1 MKRYTPL
8 GFFALCLAFAFGPT
22 PPALAAVPDSSGTI
36 IGRVQNVATGQYLN
50 HARVAVRGTQRVTF
64 TDETGAYVLSQL
76 PGGAVILE
84 VFYTGLDP
92 QTATVE
98 LRPGQ
103 TAMRD
108 FDLTS
113 VARYGDQAVVTLDAF
128 TVASTRETDGAA
140 IAINE
145 QRFAPNILNV
155 VAADEFG
162 SVAEGNVGEFLKF
175 LPGITI
181 GYVGGETRTVSMGG
195 VPANYVPITVGGF
208 DLSSAA
214 SSTTSRA
221 VELEQVSINNLARIE
236 VSHSPTPESPG
247 GALAGTVNMVPR
259 SAFERSRAQLTGR
272 AFVMMRSHDS
282 SFRSQ
287 PGSLKSP
294 TREVYPGF
302 EFSYLK
308 PVTPRFGFT
317 LSGATSK
324 SYMRQDTV
332 QNRWAGAGFATN
344 GGALPDTTP
353 DQPYLYQVLAK
364 DDPKVTQRSSV
375 SATVDFKLSLR
386 DRVSLSLQYSYF
398 DTKFGG
404 GTLTFL
410 PTRVTAGNFSTSF
423 THGSAAAGEVRDEA
437 GARRKTGTTY
447 MPTLTYRHDGPVW
460 HAEVGGALSHTTN
473 YYTNISLGSWGNVQA
488 RRTGV
493 TVNFD
498 NISALRPGTVTVSDG
513 TTGAPIDFTTLNSYA
528 LTQTTANEAET
539 GDLKR
544 TAFANL
550 RRDFSPDG
558 IPISIKGGLDVR
570 HARRDLRGSAP
581 TWTFVGRDGRSSTTP
596 TAAGSDDNAASYDVR
611 DDNFSKRGLPFGFP
625 RVDWVANDK
634 LWSLY
639 KIHPEYFQIDAN
651 GEYRNR
657 VTRSKLAD
665 EVISSAY
672 LRGDVAF
679 FERRLKFVG
688 GLRAEQTN
696 IEAEGPLTDP
706 TRNYQRDASG
716 RVLRAANGSPLL
728 IVPTSDAL
736 GVSRLT
742 FMDRGLQVRKEY
754 LRLFPNLNAS
764 YNFRENLIGR
774 VAYYHSVGRPDFDQ
788 YTGALTLPDLANAPS
803 NTNRIQVNNAGIKAW
818 TADTVKVR
826 LEYYFGRIGQVSM
839 GAFARNFKNF
849 FGNTTFPANPEFL
862 ALYDLD
868 AATYG
873 AYDVSTQFN
882 LTSKVRMTG
891 FEFDY
896 KQALTFLPHWARGV
910 QLFGNASALRA
921 TGESAAE
928 FSGFVPRAT
937 NLGASLSRERFNVRV
952 NWNYRGRQRQDAITG
967 RGIEPGTYI
976 WAPPLRFLDVQ
987 GEYNLGR
994 HVSLFANLR
1003 NLRNTPT
1010 TVVERY
1016 GPSTPGVARL
1026 YQLTKDGASLWTFG
1040 VKGSF

>member
-1 MKRYTPL
+1 MKTHLSL
-8 GFFALCLAFAFGPT
+8 GFIASLLAFA
-22 PPALAAVPDSSGTI
+22 LAAANSSFAADLGGTI
-36 IGRVQNVATGQYLN
+36 TGRVQNVATGHYLN
-50 HARVAVRGTQRVTF
+50 HARVAVHGTQIVTF
-64 TDETGAYVLSQL
+64 TDDTGAYLVSEVPPGTAVLD
-76 PGGAVILE
+76 

-92 QTATVE
+92 QSAPVEVAAGRTA
-98 LRPGQ
+98 
-103 TAMRD
+103 AKD
-108 FDLTS
+108 FELTS
-113 VARYGDQAVVTLDAF
+113 RSRYGGQAVVQLDAF
-128 TVASTRETDGAA
+128 LVSATRETDGAA

-145 QRFAPNILNV
+145 QRFAPNIVNV

-236 VSHSPTPESPG
+236 VLHSPTPESPG

-259 SAFERSRAQLTGR
+259 SAFERTRAQFTGR
-272 AFVMMRSHDS
+272 AFVMLRSDGS

-302 EFSYLK
+302 EFSYIK

-317 LSGATSK
+317 LSGGTSK
-324 SYMRQDTV
+324 SYLRQDTV

-353 DQPYLYQVLAK
+353 DRPYLYQVLAK
-364 DDPKVTQRSSV
+364 DDPKITQRSSV
-375 SATVDFKLSLR
+375 ATTVDFKLAPR
-386 DRVSLSLQYSYF
+386 DRVSLALQYSYF
-398 DTKFGG
+398 DTTFGG

-410 PTRVTAGNFSTSF
+410 PTRVTAGNYSTSF
-423 THGSAAAGEVRDEA
+423 THGNAAAGEVRDEA

-447 MPTLTYRHDGPVW
+447 MPALTYRHDGPEW
-460 HAEVGGALSHTTN
+460 RSEIGGALSHTTN
-473 YYTNISLGSWGNVQA
+473 YYTNISQGSWGNVQA

-493 TVNFD
+493 TVSLD
-498 NISALRPGTVTVSDG
+498 DIAVLRPRTVSVTDG
-513 TTGAPIDFTTLNSYA
+513 VTNAPIDFTTLNAYA

-539 GDLKR
+539 NDLKR
-544 TAFANL
+544 SAFANL
-550 RRDFSPDG
+550 RREFSPGG
-558 IPISIKGGLDVR
+558 IPVTLKGGLDVR
-570 HARRDLRGSAP
+570 QARRDLRGSSP
-581 TWTFVGRDGRSSTTP
+581 TWTFVGRDGRPSTTP

-611 DDNFSKRGLPFGFP
+611 DDNFSKRQLPYGFP

-639 KIHPEYFQIDAN
+639 KVHPEYFQIDAN

-665 EVISSAY
+665 EVISAAY

-716 RVLRAANGSPLL
+716 RILRAANGTPLL
-728 IVPTSDAL
+728 IVPTSDTL
-736 GVSRLT
+736 GVSRRT
-742 FMDRGLQVRKEY
+742 FIDRGLQVKKEY

-764 YNFRENLIGR
+764 YDVRDNLIAR
-774 VAYYHSVGRPDFDQ
+774 VAYYRSTGRPDLDQ
-788 YTGALTLPDLANAPS
+788 YTGALTLPDLSANPGTS
-803 NTNRIQVNNAGIKAW
+803 NRIVVNNAGIKAW
-818 TADTVKVR
+818 TADSVKVR
-826 LEYYFGRIGQVSM
+826 LEYYFGRVGQLSV
-839 GAFARNFKNF
+839 GAFERSFKNF
-849 FGNTTFPANPEFL
+849 FADTTFPATPEFL
-862 ALYDLD
+862 ALYNLD
-868 AATYG
+868 PATYG
-873 AYDVSTQFN
+873 VYDVTTQYN
-882 LTSKVRMTG
+882 LSSKVRMTG
-891 FEFDY
+891 LEVDY

-910 QLFGNASALRA
+910 QVFGNASTLRA
-921 TGESAAE
+921 RGDSAAE

-987 GEYNLGR
+987 GEYNLGPR
-994 HVSLFANLR
+994 VALFANLR

-1016 GPSTPGVARL
+1016 GPSTPAVARL
-1026 YQLTKDGASLWTFG
+1026 YQMTQDGASLWTFG
-1040 VKGSF
+1040 VKATF